1 MLIYKFMS
9 RLKSRILAFLAPL
22 LAGKKSGRMPRIT
35 NKNNDGFTLIET
47 IVAVG
52 IIVIGLVSALTLIT
66 NSLFYVS
73 NIGDRLIAANL
84 TAEGLEVVRNIRD
97 NNWLQELPWN
107 SGLADGDYQ
116 TSYDSTV
123 LSPYSGNPLLFDG
136 GSGLYNYSSGANT
149 LYVRKISISNLSVY
163 EIRVVSTVTWQR
175 RGITYSNSAESH
187 LFNWK

>member
-1 MLIYKFMS
+1 MKKMQNLKFRQNM
-9 RLKSRILAFLAPL
+9 A
-22 LAGKKSGRMPRIT
+22 
-35 NKNNDGFTLIET
+35 GFTLIET

-84 TAEGLEVVRNIRD
+84 TAEGLEVARNIRD
-97 NNWLQELPWN
+97 NNWIANLSWN

-116 TSYDSTV
+116 ASYNSTV
-123 LSPYSGNPLLFDG
+123 LSPYGGNPLLFDN
-136 GSGLYNYSSGANT
+136 GSGLYNYSSGSPTN
-149 LYVRKISISNLSVY
+149 YIRRISIANLSSY

-175 RGITYSNSAESH
+175 RGVTYSNSAESH